1 MIHYRFSKEW
11 CLVAALLWCSAAFAQ
26 AGGEPPHAPMT
37 LTLQQALALALE
49 HNRDILIADQE
60 RYRADA
66 QISEARS
73 GAFPQ
78 LSLAGTYSRYIQKP
92 VLFLPPNSPINPSNA
107 TAKFELGS
115 DNSYTMGATLSQALY
130 SRKVGMALEIA
141 STYRDFAEQSYRAT
155 AQDVTL
161 AVKEAFYG
169 VRLAEQL
176 VAANRQGLEVVR
188 ANFENVQAQYKHGAA
203 AEFDLLRAEVELA
216 NTEPLVISAE
226 NNLVLAKNALKNLL
240 TIPLDQDLVVQGGF
254 EFEEVSPVVM
264 TAAEQDVLMKN
275 PAIIGL
281 NLQESMLEKNISIE
295 RANYFPTLS
304 LIGAYQWQTQDNT
317 FQFKN
322 YNWAQTLSVG
332 LQLSMS
338 LFDGLR
344 TGARIEQA
352 QVDYQK
358 IHLTRLKAEEG
369 IRIGAQSA
377 ALKMAEARKRIQGQ
391 EKSIDQAQKAV
402 RIAQTRYKSGV
413 GTQLELL
420 DTQVAMTRAQTNYAV
435 AVYDYLVARAAWQ
448 YAVGMTE

>member
-1 MIHYRFSKEW
+1 MTL
-11 CLVAALLWCSAAFAQ
+11 CLAAFCFGAGFAQTDAVAAR
-26 AGGEPPHAPMT
+26 PPMK
-37 LTLQQALALALE
+37 LTLDRAIAMALE
-49 HNRDILIADQE
+49 QNRDVLIADQE

-78 LSLAGTYSRYIQKP
+78 LSLAGSYSRYIQKP

-115 DNSYTMGATLSQALY
+115 DNSYTMGATLAQALY
-130 SRKVGMALEIA
+130 SRKVGVAMEIA
-141 STYRDFAEQSYRAT
+141 NTYSAYSEQAYRAT
-155 AQDVTL
+155 AQDVRL
-161 AVKEAFYG
+161 AVKQAFYG

-176 VAANRQGLEVVR
+176 VAANKQGLEVVK
-188 ANFENVQAQYKHGAA
+188 ANFDNVRSQYKHGAA
-203 AEFDLLRAEVELA
+203 AEFDLLRAEVEFA

-240 TIPLDQDLVVQGGF
+240 TIPLDEDIAVEGSF
-254 EFEEVSPVVM
+254 EYEEVSPVVM
-264 TAAEQDVLMKN
+264 RDAEHEVLTQN
-275 PAIIGL
+275 PAIVGL
-281 NLQESMLEKNISIE
+281 GLQESMLEKNISIE

-304 LIGAYQWQTQDNT
+304 LFGAYQWQTQDNT
-317 FQFKN
+317 FNFKN
-322 YNWAQTLSVG
+322 YNWAQTLNVG
-332 LQLSMS
+332 LQLSVS

-344 TGARIEQA
+344 TNARVEQA
-352 QVDYQK
+352 EVDYQK
-358 IHLTRLKAEEG
+358 VHLTRLKAEEG
-369 IRIGAQSA
+369 IRIQVQSA
-377 ALKMAEARKRIQGQ
+377 SLKMGEARKRIQGQ

-435 AVYDYLVARAAWQ
+435 AVYDYLVARAEWQ
-448 YAVGMTE
+448 YAVGMPQ